1 MEDHHFNILESN
13 GDNNEEI
20 GGNKDP
26 KIESTTE
33 GGMGKLEVLLRNGA
47 NDEDS
52 SSLVQKEYLFDIIL
66 QQQKQEATTKEGI
79 NNNNEDSDEELVS
92 LSLGVSSS
100 ASNNREEKLLTE
112 MWPPSKVLKTTK
124 NNGEGNEASH
134 HHHHNTRLKKTRVSI
149 RARCDTQTMNDGC
162 QWRKY
167 GQKIAKGNPCPRSYY
182 RCTVSSSCPV
192 RKQVQ
197 RCAQDMSILITT
209 YEGTHNHPLPS
220 SATPMASA
228 TSAAA
233 SVLQSSSLSSSSSQ
247 QGLVPNSETTTIINP
262 NNNTTLI
269 RPQQFYLFNSSMIS
283 NNNFH
288 PTITL
293 DLITKPPT
301 SSSSSIP
308 KYSPTNLDFSST
320 TTTFSPLQYST
331 QDSSSS
337 RYYWNLNNNKN
348 GKQPLI
354 QYHQGNYYPYQQN
367 CMPIIF
373 QQPLHADCYASSALN
388 NNQQG
393 NITFSLLTS
402 QPSKAQSPPPS
413 PGFAGRD
420 YHHRRVVSSP
430 VRPFIHLSLAPSEAF
445 PGSQRPRVPQAATVV
460 ACSSAPPLR
469 LRWPL
474 PSSLLVFAS
483 SAPSTG

>member
-1 MEDHHFNILESN
+1 MEDRHFNILESN

-33 GGMGKLEVLLRNGA
+33 GGMGKLEVLLRNSA
-47 NDEDS
+47 NDEDSSSSSS

-100 ASNNREEKLLTE
+100 EKLLTE

-134 HHHHNTRLKKTRVSI
+134 HHYHNTRLKKARVSI

-233 SVLQSSSLSSSSSQ
+233 SVLQSSPLSSSSS
-247 QGLVPNSETTTIINP
+247 ETTTIVNP
-262 NNNTTLI
+262 NNNNTTLI
-269 RPQQFYLFNSSMIS
+269 RPQQFYLFNSSMISTS

-331 QDSSSS
+331 QHSSSS
-337 RYYWNLNNNKN
+337 RYYWNLNKN

-354 QYHQGNYYPYQQN
+354 QYHQGHYPYQQN

-393 NITFSLLTS
+393 NITKSLLTS
-402 QPSKAQSPPPS
+402 QPSKGSYASPPS
-413 PGFAGRD
+413 KKSYQFLEKRK
-420 YHHRRVVSSP
+420 
-430 VRPFIHLSLAPSEAF
+430 
-445 PGSQRPRVPQAATVV
+445 
-460 ACSSAPPLR
+460 
-469 LRWPL
+469 
-474 PSSLLVFAS
+474 
-483 SAPSTG
+483 